1 MFKVLNRLLRTNVV
15 TKSIDELSES
25 FKDFPSIDASMCPTN
40 CNLCVERCP
49 SHAIDKD
56 KEINNIKCTNCRL
69 CFDTCTF
76 GAIELIERPIIINEN
91 SKNIEMFR
99 KQFKDSIHIRYV
111 DTGECNA
118 CLFEVNATSNSF
130 YDIDQY
136 GISFVASP
144 KHADVILFTGS
155 IVRNMEK
162 PFLDTIVAIPKPYIV
177 IAVGNCACGN
187 NIFVSEYAKNNLP
200 DNDFIDVYI
209 PGCPPNPLLIIK
221 GILKALGRIK

>member
-1 MFKVLNRLLRTNVV
+1 LFKVLNCLLRTKVI
-15 TKSIDELSES
+15 TRSIDELSAS
-25 FKDFPSIDASMCPTN
+25 FKDFPSLDASLCPMD
-40 CNLCVERCP
+40 CNVCIERCP

-56 KEINNIKCTNCRL
+56 KKINNLMCTNCRL
-69 CFDTCTF
+69 CFDICKF

-91 SKNIEMFR
+91 SDNIMMLR
-99 KQFKDSIHIRYV
+99 KKVKDSIHIRYV

-118 CLFEVNATSNSF
+118 CLFEVNATTNPF

-155 IVRNMEK
+155 MVRNMQK
-162 PFLDTIVAIPKPYIV
+162 PFLDTIVAIPKPYLV

-187 NIFVSEYAKNNLP
+187 NMLVSEYAKNNLS